1 MEIKVGNSVFVIDED
16 LSGTVTGLDGNRV
29 TFECEDGFEYTY
41 FKDQL
46 IVLDGD
52 GKATHEVKAYQAE
65 KEKSY
70 SNAWAVEHNP
80 TSFFEERIKFKGK
93 KPEFDLHIEVIA
105 PEAKFSTKH
114 EALLFQLDFVR
125 HVIHLAYRRR
135 VPRLVFVH
143 GVGKGVLRDQL
154 REMLTN
160 DYPNI
165 EFLDGPYT
173 KFGDGATEVMIH
185 GLGKL

>member
-16 LSGTVTGLDGNRV
+16 LSGTVTRVEGNRV
-29 TFECEDGFEYTY
+29 TFECEDGFDYTY

-46 IVLDGD
+46 IVLDEE

-65 KEKSY
+65 HEKGY
-70 SNAWAVEHNP
+70 TPTAVEHNP
-80 TSFFEERIKFKGK
+80 SRYFEEKIKFKGK
-93 KPEFDLHIEVIA
+93 KPEFDLHIEEIA
-105 PEAKFSTKH
+105 PDAKFKTKH

-154 REMLTN
+154 REMLIN

-165 EFLDGPYT
+165 EFLDGSYT

>member
-1 MEIKVGNSVFVIDED
+1 MEIKVGNSVFVVDED
-16 LSGTVTGLDGNRV
+16 LSGTVSRVDGNRV

-46 IVLDGD
+46 IVFDGE
-52 GKATHEVKAYQAE
+52 GKAMYEVKSYKV
-65 KEKSY
+65 KEAKSHIITTF
-70 SNAWAVEHNP
+70 EHNP
-80 TSFFEERIKFKGK
+80 TAFFEQKIKFKGK
-93 KPEFDLHIEVIA
+93 KPEFDLHIEEIA
-105 PEAKFSTKH
+105 PEAKFTTKH

-154 REMLTN
+154 REMLSN

-165 EFLDGPYT
+165 EFLDGPYS
-173 KFGDGATEVMIH
+173 KFGDGATEVLIH